1 MADAKSMLR
10 NILTL
15 PPQFRSEVM
24 IRILA
29 TQLKENSFL
38 KKYSE

>member
-1 MADAKSMLR
+1 MLR

-24 IRILA
+24 IKILA
-29 TQLKENSFL
+29 T
-38 KKYSE
+38 